1 MIGSGRR
8 TPSVRRV
15 ARRRKRLRWSWSLC
29 EGSVSDRSQGSR
41 TNGTPIS
48 RTLSIRGETPADA
61 GQLPWI
67 PTPAPR
73 HVAKTPT
80 REASEGTPRHNICNM
95 DTAGIEP
102 RTRNALLM
110 AAQPLA
116 VRIGIMPSCR
126 ALGVSRATFYRR
138 RRSTPGHQQPRP
150 TPARAL
156 CEAEREQVLD
166 VLASPRFVDPAPA
179 EVVPTLLDEGQYLCS
194 ERTMYPVQA
203 IMASAVAFVAPRGRG
218 QRSPPSARSSTSR
231 PAVGRYAVTAVL
243 GSSQTST
250 VIAEVNVGEGTS
262 LICWWRAPEQSRKSS
277 SPASRSPRAGT
288 TSPIRCVAMCRM
300 STIHRIPACTTPQTG
315 STRGCTTNPW

>member
-15 ARRRKRLRWSWSLC
+15 ACRRKRLRWSWSLC

-116 VRIGIMPSCR
+116 VRIGIMPACR
-126 ALGVSRATFYRR
+126 ALDVSRATFYRR
-138 RRSTPGHQQPRP
+138 RRSAPGHRQPRQ

-166 VLASPRFVDPAPA
+166 VLAGHASWTARRRRSWRRCSTKATTCVPSGRCIGSWPR
-179 EVVPTLLDEGQYLCS
+179 
-194 ERTMYPVQA
+194 
-203 IMASAVAFVAPRGRG
+203 I
-218 QRSPPSARSSTSR
+218 
-231 PAVGRYAVTAVL
+231 
-243 GSSQTST
+243 
-250 VIAEVNVGEGTS
+250 
-262 LICWWRAPEQSRKSS
+262 
-277 SPASRSPRAGT
+277 SRSPAFATKCDQPIDLTRNIRAPPLAHMPLQGPAYAPILSRDARRTDANRRAGGAPAIGMEAREGRDRFL
-288 TSPIRCVAMCRM
+288 SVVRSMIDKIIELSRAVVNEARYGESIGGAASIR
-300 STIHRIPACTTPQTG
+300 TPERRSCYLGGASQ
-315 STRGCTTNPW
+315 